1 MNRPLT
7 EPAGPTPTA
16 TPTRPTRAP
25 LLSEL
30 TTLGLGGPARELIE
44 VRTPEQVADAVG
56 GRDVLVLGGGSN
68 LVIADEGVDLPVVKI
83 ALGGVTEQPG
93 DADGTVLVT
102 LGAGLVWDDVVA
114 DLTARGYAELAP
126 LSGIP
131 GAVGATPVQ
140 NVGAYGVEI
149 ADLLERVTIFDRA
162 TQQLRSVPAADLGL
176 GYRTSV
182 LRGTD
187 RAVVLDVTFTLA
199 APGSAGTVARYP
211 ELARRLAIEPGE
223 RADPAAVRDAV
234 LALRRGK
241 GMVLDPADPDTRSAG
256 SFFTNPIV
264 PADRA
269 PAVLAAIAA
278 RLGDVPVPQWP
289 APVPGAAA
297 DDPPGTKL
305 SAAWLIDRA
314 GFGKGYPGPGGRVAI
329 SSKHTLALTN
339 RGGASTA
346 DLITLA
352 RQVRD
357 GVQGAFGV
365 RLEPEP
371 VFVGVTLDE
380 EASSE

>member
-1 MNRPLT
+1 MHPT
-7 EPAGPTPTA
+7 EPSRSSAPA
-16 TPTRPTRAP
+16 RPP

-30 TTLGLGGPARELIE
+30 TTLGLGGPARELIR
-44 VRTPEQVADAVG
+44 VRTREQVAQAVG

-68 LVIADEGVDLPVVKI
+68 LVVADAGVDLPVVKI
-83 ALGGVTEQPG
+83 ELGGITEQPAPDPAAG
-93 DADGTVLVT
+93 IVLVT

-149 ADLLERVTIFDRA
+149 ADLLERVTVFDRA
-162 TQQLRSVPAADLGL
+162 SVQIRSVPAADLGL

-187 RAVVLDVTFTLA
+187 AAVVLDVTFALA
-199 APGSAGTVARYP
+199 SPGSIGTVARYP
-211 ELARRLAIEPGE
+211 ELARSLNVEPGE
-223 RADPAAVRDAV
+223 RADPAAVREAV

-241 GMVLDPADPDTRSAG
+241 GMVLDPDDPDTRSAG

-264 PADRA
+264 PAADA
-269 PAVLAAIAA
+269 PGVLAAITAK
-278 RLGDVPVPQWP
+278 LGDVPVPQWP
-289 APVPGAAA
+289 AAVPGAAA
-297 DDPPGTKL
+297 GDPPGTKL

-314 GFGKGYPGPGGRVAI
+314 GFGKGFAGPGGRVAI

-346 DLITLA
+346 DLVALA

-357 GVQGAFGV
+357 GVHAAFGV

-371 VFVGVTLDE
+371 VFVGVSLDD
-380 EASSE
+380 APVPSP